1 MNPSN
6 DSNAHFGAVTG
17 AYTPPTTIHNIAPLR
32 IRVDRT
38 FPLRNLRVA
47 RLLHPAVH
55 EHLARSAVALAA
67 AVSHLDPCCREDLAD
82 LLPRD
87 GLYRFA
93 VHRDL
98 VDVRSLFF
106 LMSEGDIIRAISGL

>member
-67 AVSHLDPCCREDLAD
+67 ACLCVCCVVSEVKYKKANYYIIVLDYRREET
-82 LLPRD
+82 
-87 GLYRFA
+87 
-93 VHRDL
+93 H
-98 VDVRSLFF
+98 
-106 LMSEGDIIRAISGL
+106 MI